1 MSIRR
6 FYDRWPQYDRRL
18 REVVGAM
25 SDEQLAIR
33 PAPDL
38 WPIWATVAHTAGGRA
53 YWLCGVLGERGAE
66 TTPFTD
72 PLSGVG

>member
-18 REVVGAM
+18 TDIVGSM

-33 PAPDL
+33 PAPDG
-38 WPIWATVAHTAGGRA
+38 WPIWATVGHTAGTRT
-53 YWLCGVLGERGAE
+53 YWLCGVCAG
-66 TTPFTD
+66 
-72 PLSGVG
+72 